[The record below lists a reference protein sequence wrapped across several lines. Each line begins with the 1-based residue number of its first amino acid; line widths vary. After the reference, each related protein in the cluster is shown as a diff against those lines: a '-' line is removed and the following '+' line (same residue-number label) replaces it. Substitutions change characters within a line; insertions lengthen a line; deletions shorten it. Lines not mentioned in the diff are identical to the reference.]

1 MPAKS
6 KSGGGRGK
14 SKSGTGTSAR
24 GKTAT
29 SASIARGKQPAKTS
43 TGTTGRRK
51 TAAVKGRAGRPP
63 RLSRDMVLDTSIG
76 LLERYSVEQFTMA
89 RVAKALNTV
98 SMALYNYFP
107 SRDALLAAIA
117 DHICMQF
124 TMPKPKRTQTW
135 QDTLWQWL
143 WALKKH
149 TDDYPVIVEVMGA
162 EGRYSAGWL
171 RITLTVSRTL
181 YEQGLRGHD
190 LALHAWMFCS
200 NALATI
206 VFEREGS
213 AWRSPISLTELD
225 QLDPD
230 EQDFLIMLRKHH
242 VQLSSEEILDLAF
255 HQLIDNLERALQT
268 PGTAD

>member
-14 SKSGTGTSAR
+14 SKSGTGASAR
-24 GKTAT
+24 GKTAAR
-29 SASIARGKQPAKTS
+29 ASNARGKQSAKTS
-43 TGTTGRRK
+43 

-63 RLSRDMVLDTSIG
+63 RLSRDMVLETSIA
-76 LLERYSVEQFTMA
+76 LLERHSVEQFTMA

-124 TMPKPKRTQTW
+124 TMPKPKRSQTW

-181 YEQGLRGHD
+181 YENGLRGHD

-225 QLDPD
+225 QLERD
-230 EQDFLIMLRKHH
+230 EQDFLIMLRKEN
-242 VQLSSEEILDLAF
+242 VELSSQEILDLAF
-255 HQLIDNLERALQT
+255 HQLIANLERALQT

>member
-1 MPAKS
+1 
-6 KSGGGRGK
+6 
-14 SKSGTGTSAR
+14 
-24 GKTAT
+24 
-29 SASIARGKQPAKTS
+29 
-43 TGTTGRRK
+43 
-51 TAAVKGRAGRPP
+51 
-63 RLSRDMVLDTSIG
+63 
-76 LLERYSVEQFTMA
+76 MA
-89 RVAKALNTV
+89 RVAKALDTV

-124 TMPKPKRTQTW
+124 SMPKPKRNQTW

-181 YEQGLRGHD
+181 YENGLRGHD

-225 QLDPD
+225 QLERD
-230 EQDFLIMLRKHH
+230 EQDFLIMLRKEN
-242 VQLSSEEILDLAF
+242 VELSSQEILDLAF
-255 HQLIDNLERALQT
+255 HQLIANLERALQT